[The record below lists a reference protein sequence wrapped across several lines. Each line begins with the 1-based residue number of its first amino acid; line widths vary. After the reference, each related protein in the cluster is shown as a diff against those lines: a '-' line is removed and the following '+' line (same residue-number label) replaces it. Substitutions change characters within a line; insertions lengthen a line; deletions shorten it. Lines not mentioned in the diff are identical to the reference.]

1 MALAKFNH
9 GMISTGVLSNNLQV
23 ILWLCYKVV
32 IWYCFVIHQTCSCTV
47 VIYICSVQDAL
58 LLHLGV
64 SPQAVDHWPTTL
76 LPRTLAVLAEILLLK
91 QQKEREAKQLKSQSE
106 AAVINIWNRFITT
119 LKSLMIYNDGTENYE
134 GHNLDTLYALIS
146 SISTLVF
153 VLHHFTHLFTK

>member
-1 MALAKFNH
+1 
-9 GMISTGVLSNNLQV
+9 MIN
-23 ILWLCYKVV
+23 
-32 IWYCFVIHQTCSCTV
+32 
-47 VIYICSVQDAL
+47 ICSVQDAL

-134 GHNLDTLYALIS
+134 GQNLDTLYTLIS
-146 SISTLVF
+146 CISTPDSVF
-153 VLHHFTHLFTK
+153 VLHHFIPIYKIHIA

>member
-1 MALAKFNH
+1 M
-9 GMISTGVLSNNLQV
+9 
-23 ILWLCYKVV
+23 
-32 IWYCFVIHQTCSCTV
+32 
-47 VIYICSVQDAL
+47 IYICSVQDAL

-134 GHNLDTLYALIS
+134 GHNLDTLYAVIS
-146 SISTLVF
+146 CISTLVF